1 MEEEG
6 GMETDIVK
14 RVGAGWMNWKKC
26 SGVLCDKRMPVKLKV
41 YRTVVRPAMLYGA
54 ETWAT
59 TRRQESRIE
68 VNEMR
73 MLRWM
78 CGVTR
83 KDKIRNE
90 HIRGTTKV
98 VQASRKITER
108 RLKWYGHVMRMEED
122 HVVRRVMMK
131 AIPGKRKRG
140 RSKTTQPASP
150 VGPHVGFRGDTWAK
164 LGLGFRWAVYL
175 VWSGPHLGP
184 S

>member
-1 MEEEG
+1 ME
-6 GMETDIVK
+6 
-14 RVGAGWMNWKKC
+14 
-26 SGVLCDKRMPVKLKV
+26 LK
-41 YRTVVRPAMLYGA
+41 PGPPPNDS
-54 ETWAT
+54 
-59 TRRQESRIE
+59 ESRIE

-122 HVVRRVMMK
+122 HVVGRVMTK
-131 AIPGKRKRG
+131 KEERETKDKVEGCVQEGHADFRTERG
-140 RSKTTQPASP
+140 R
-150 VGPHVGFRGDTWAK
+150 
-164 LGLGFRWAVYL
+164 
-175 VWSGPHLGP
+175 
-184 S
+184 